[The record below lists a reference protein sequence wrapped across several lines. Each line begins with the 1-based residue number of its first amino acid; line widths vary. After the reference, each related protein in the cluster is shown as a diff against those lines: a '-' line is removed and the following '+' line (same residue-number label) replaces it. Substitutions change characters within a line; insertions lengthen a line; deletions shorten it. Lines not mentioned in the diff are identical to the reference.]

1 MKLLRYGPPGVEHPA
16 ILDSGGRMRALGSVV
31 ADISGPAL
39 TPEGLATIAAVNL
52 DDLPVVEDLP
62 RIGPCVGNV
71 GKLIGIG
78 FNYSDHNPEMG
89 HELPKEPTLFMKA
102 TSAICGPF
110 DDVLMPSD
118 SEKLDWEVELGAV
131 IGTAGR
137 DIAPEK
143 ALGHVAGYCVVNDV
157 SERDYQFARG
167 GQFVKGKSCDT
178 FAPIGP
184 WLVTRDEI
192 PDPQDLALRLDVDGE
207 TRQDSDT
214 RNMIFGVAALVAYV
228 SRFMSLQPGDI
239 ITTGTPA
246 GVGYAMKPPKFLA
259 EGNVMTLS
267 VAGLGEQRQKVVRRG
282 GRR

>member
-1 MKLLRYGPPGVEHPA
+1 
-16 ILDSGGRMRALGSVV
+16 MRALDSVV
-31 ADISGPAL
+31 ADISGPSL
-39 TPEGLATIAAVNL
+39 TPDGLAKIAAAKL
-52 DDLPVVEDLP
+52 DDLPVIEDLP

-110 DDVLMPSD
+110 DDVLLPPD
-118 SEKLDWEVELGAV
+118 SGKLDWEVELGAV

-137 DIAPEK
+137 DIAPES
-143 ALGHVAGYCVVNDV
+143 ALKHVAGYCVVNDV
-157 SERDYQFARG
+157 SEREYQFARG

-178 FAPIGP
+178 FAPVGP

-192 PDPQDLALRLDVDGE
+192 PDPQDLALKLDVDGE
-207 TRQDSDT
+207 TRQSSNT

-246 GVGYAMKPPKFLA
+246 GVGYAMKPPRFLK
-259 EGNVMTLS
+259 EGSIMTLS

-282 GRR
+282 